1 MAQAGAS
8 ALTSHYR
15 RLQGSWKVSSS
26 TQYQRLVVPNG
37 NASQPFHRWFHL
49 KEAYSSQLLS
59 QLMADSSYV
68 PNENLAVFDPYSGS
82 GTTLLSALDMATNH
96 GIPAQVKGVERNPFL
111 WELSRAKVYGRICG
125 REAAKAFD
133 VALDSVADAF
143 HSSSRESLPIPDQ
156 STLQNEAYFPRQNV
170 RDLVAIRSS
179 IDSCTD
185 GEVRSLLRICLAAA
199 VEGCGRLRRDGRA
212 LRFAPN
218 RQPKDA
224 WSSFSERAGAVLQD
238 LLLTEPIESSGEV
251 FFGDG
256 REGVNETAVFDWIVF
271 SPPYPNNI
279 DYTEV
284 YKTEAWM
291 LGCYETPAEMRAQR
305 QLTVRSHPSIRFNQ
319 DYAFLASDV
328 SREVQS
334 AIDPILESVPDD
346 RYSSGRV
353 ELIKGYT
360 DDMLLTLQKC
370 RQNISPDGHLAF
382 IVGNSAHG
390 AGDDSFVIAADVLM
404 GTLAELAGW
413 RVEEVRVARQLS
425 RRTSDNEFLR
435 ESVVLLR
442 PA

>member
-15 RLQGSWKVSSS
+15 DLQGSWKVSSS
-26 TQYQRLVVPNG
+26 AQYQRLVVPNG

-49 KEAYSSQLLS
+49 KEAYSSQLLP

-68 PNENLAVFDPYSGS
+68 PTENLAVFDPYSGS
-82 GTTLLSALDMATNH
+82 GTTLLSALDMATHH
-96 GIPAQVKGVERNPFL
+96 GISARVKGVERNPFL
-111 WELSRAKVYGRICG
+111 WELSRAKVYGRIHG
-125 REAAKAFD
+125 RDAAKAFD
-133 VALDSVADAF
+133 VALGSVTDAF
-143 HSSSRESLPIPDQ
+143 NDINKESLPIPDQ
-156 STLQNEAYFPRQNV
+156 STLRNETYFPRKNV
-170 RDLVAIRSS
+170 QDLVAIRSS

-185 GEVRSLLRICLAAA
+185 GEIRSLLRVCLASA

-218 RQPKDA
+218 RNPKDA
-224 WSSFSERAGAVLQD
+224 WSSFNERAGSVLQD
-238 LLLTEPIESSGEV
+238 LLLCEPVESSGEV
-251 FFGDG
+251 LFGDG
-256 REGVNETAVFDWIVF
+256 REGVSETAGFDWIVF

-291 LGCYETPAEMRAQR
+291 LGCYESPAEMRAQR

-319 DYAFLASDV
+319 DYAFLNSSV

-334 AIDPILESVPDD
+334 AIGPILEAVPAD

-353 ELIKGYT
+353 ELINGYT

-370 RQNISPDGHLAF
+370 RQSITSNGYLAF

-390 AGDDSFVIAADVLM
+390 AGDESFVIAADVLM

-425 RRTSDNEFLR
+425 RRTSDDEFLR